1 MQKTTRRLKDNIC
14 QAAGVIPRL
23 DSSLIT
29 EIITMNSEQSL
40 SESLEDYLE
49 AIFELQ
55 TMNAVARSKDIAA
68 KLNIKCGSVTGTLK
82 KLADRK
88 LINYEPY
95 GYITLTPKGDKIAK
109 EVTTRHNVFKH
120 FLFKHVELDEA
131 TAEQTACRME
141 HAMNH
146 KTFMK
151 FKAFVTKLDA

>member
-1 MQKTTRRLKDNIC
+1 MNNE
-14 QAAGVIPRL
+14 
-23 DSSLIT
+23 IT
-29 EIITMNSEQSL
+29 L

-49 AIFELQ
+49 AILELQ
-55 TMNAVARSKDIAA
+55 TMNTVARSKDIAA

-120 FLFKHVELDEA
+120 FLFKHVELDEDI
-131 TAEQTACRME
+131 AEKAACRME

-146 KTFMK
+146 RNFMK

>member
-1 MQKTTRRLKDNIC
+1 
-14 QAAGVIPRL
+14 
-23 DSSLIT
+23 
-29 EIITMNSEQSL
+29 MNSEHNL

-49 AIFELQ
+49 AILELQ
-55 TMNAVARSKDIAA
+55 TMNTVARSKDIAA

-120 FLFKHVELDEA
+120 FLFKHVEFDED

-146 KTFMK
+146 EHFMK

>member
-1 MQKTTRRLKDNIC
+1 MERVILIYQAVGVTRPLH
-14 QAAGVIPRL
+14 GTL
-23 DSSLIT
+23 TT
-29 EIITMNSEQSL
+29 EIIIMNSELTL

-49 AIFELQ
+49 VILELQ
-55 TMNAVARSKDIAA
+55 IMNTVARSKDIAE

-82 KLADRK
+82 KLAERK

-95 GYITLTPKGDKIAK
+95 GYITLTSKGEKIAK

-131 TAEQTACRME
+131 IAEQTACRME

-146 KTFMK
+146 KNFMK

>member
-1 MQKTTRRLKDNIC
+1 MAAWVQKTAGTLK
-14 QAAGVIPRL
+14 
-23 DSSLIT
+23 
-29 EIITMNSEQSL
+29 EIITMDSEHIL

-55 TMNAVARSKDIAA
+55 TMNTVARSKDIAA

-95 GYITLTPKGDKIAK
+95 GYITLTPQGDKIAK

-120 FLFKHVELDEA
+120 FLFKHVQFDEN

-141 HAMNH
+141 HAMSH
-146 KTFMK
+146 KNFMK
-151 FKAFVTKLDA
+151 FKAFVRKLDA

>member
-1 MQKTTRRLKDNIC
+1 M
-14 QAAGVIPRL
+14 
-23 DSSLIT
+23 DSEHI
-29 EIITMNSEQSL
+29 L

-55 TMNAVARSKDIAA
+55 TMNTVARSKDIAA

-95 GYITLTPKGDKIAK
+95 GYITLTPQGDKIAK

-120 FLFKHVELDEA
+120 FLFKHVQFDESY
-131 TAEQTACRME
+131 
-141 HAMNH
+141 N
-146 KTFMK
+146 
-151 FKAFVTKLDA
+151 FV

>member
-1 MQKTTRRLKDNIC
+1 
-14 QAAGVIPRL
+14 
-23 DSSLIT
+23 
-29 EIITMNSEQSL
+29 MNSHIL

-49 AIFELQ
+49 AILELQ
-55 TMNAVARSKDIAA
+55 TMNTVARSKDIAA

-95 GYITLTPKGDKIAK
+95 GYITLTSQGTKIAK

-120 FLFKHVELDEA
+120 FLFKHVELDENI
-131 TAEQTACRME
+131 AEQTACRME

-146 KTFMK
+146 KNFMK